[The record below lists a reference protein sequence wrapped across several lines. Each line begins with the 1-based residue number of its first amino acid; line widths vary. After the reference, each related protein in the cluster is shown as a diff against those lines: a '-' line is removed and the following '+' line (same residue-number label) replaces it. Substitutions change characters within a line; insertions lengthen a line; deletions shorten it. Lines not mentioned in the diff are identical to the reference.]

1 MSLINDALKRAKESQ
16 KNETPAV
23 ATPMPPVENRPPE
36 RTFSWLMPAV
46 IILLVATAFL
56 FIGLAVARHNHPIA
70 PPVTAAVT
78 TPPVAAPIAPVA
90 PVAPAPKPPVIE
102 TLAPA
107 PVTNLP
113 VVEAPVT
120 NTPAPPAET
129 ITAAPQ
135 PEAPKIPKIQGI
147 AYDPQNAWAIVNG
160 QTVYVGDEVDGF
172 RVLDISR
179 KAVTL
184 AGNGQTNSFAVS
196 RK

>member
-16 KNETPAV
+16 KNGAPAV

-36 RTFSWLMPAV
+36 RTLSWLMPAV

-56 FIGLAVARHNHPIA
+56 FIGLTVARHNNQSA
-70 PPVTAAVT
+70 PPAIAAVS
-78 TPPVAAPIAPVA
+78 TPPVAVPATPTM
-90 PVAPAPKPPVIE
+90 PAPKPPVV
-102 TLAPA
+102 ASPA
-107 PVTNLP
+107 PSPATNLP
-113 VVEAPVT
+113 VTEAPAT
-120 NTPAPPAET
+120 NAPASPAEA
-129 ITAAPQ
+129 IAAAPK

-160 QTVYVGDEVDGF
+160 QTVYIGDEVDGF

>member
-16 KNETPAV
+16 KNDTPAV
-23 ATPMPPVENRPPE
+23 ATPMPPVEARPPE
-36 RTFSWLMPAV
+36 RTFSWVMPSV

-56 FIGLAVARHNHPIA
+56 FIGLAVARHNNQSA
-70 PPVTAAVT
+70 PPATAAVS
-78 TPPVAAPIAPVA
+78 TPPVAVPATPTV
-90 PVAPAPKPPVIE
+90 PAPKPSVAE

-113 VVEAPVT
+113 VAEATPT
-120 NTPAPPAET
+120 NAPAPPVEA
-129 ITAAPQ
+129 IAATPQ
-135 PEAPKIPKIQGI
+135 PEAPKAPKIQGI

-184 AGNGQTNSFAVS
+184 AGNGQTNTFSVS